1 MSDSVRPHRWQPTRL
16 PCPWDSPSKNTGV
29 GCHFLLH
36 YMTVESES
44 EVPQSCLTLVTSW
57 TAAHQALRPWDFPGK
72 STGVGCH
79 CLLRSNNQRTLYLSM
94 LGLNKILEVKKF
106 LETGRLSKIWCCVLV
121 FSYSFSDK
129 VCSLKQSNSNQRA
142 NTDL

>member
-1 MSDSVRPHRWQPTRL
+1 MAETTIQKGHIEEALSKYNFNISDDEVREAVRKIITE
-16 PCPWDSPSKNTGV
+16 K
-29 GCHFLLH
+29 
-36 YMTVESES
+36 
-44 EVPQSCLTLVTSW
+44 VPENDT
-57 TAAHQALRPWDFPGK
+57 
-72 STGVGCH
+72 
-79 CLLRSNNQRTLYLSM
+79 
-94 LGLNKILEVKKF
+94 LEVKKF